1 MNWGAVMQRIPYI
14 IGGYYNYYFDGEGR
28 VAGEPAWIEQEELI
42 RQINWEA
49 AAFASYPFN
58 QVRRV
63 ELNAGARYI
72 QFNDTVYTRAYSY
85 YTDMLIMDDK
95 TSLEVPKGLA
105 LGYVTGSLVY
115 DSGLFGATSPILGQ
129 SYILQVQPSFGSIN
143 YGAFMADFRKYIMPV
158 RPFTLAFRALH
169 YGRYGK
175 GGEDSRL
182 WPLYLGYWDLVR
194 GYESFT
200 QEEYQNGGDFNM
212 DRLYGSKMLLANF
225 EIRFPLL
232 RVLGLGKGFYGAW
245 PIEFYGFYDIGLAWW
260 DKYNSNNYYLST
272 TDDPRPWFVSG
283 GSRKPISSVGAGL
296 RTNVFGFLIIGVHY
310 VYPFDRPQRGWHFQL
325 SISPG
330 F

>member
-1 MNWGAVMQRIPYI
+1 
-14 IGGYYNYYFDGEGR
+14 
-28 VAGEPAWIEQEELI
+28 
-42 RQINWEA
+42 
-49 AAFASYPFN
+49 
-58 QVRRV
+58 
-63 ELNAGARYI
+63 
-72 QFNDTVYTRAYSY
+72 
-85 YTDMLIMDDK
+85 MLILDDK
-95 TSLEVPKGLA
+95 TSLDVPKGLA

-115 DSGLFGATSPILGQ
+115 DSGIFGATSPILGQ
-129 SYILQVQPSFGSIN
+129 SYILQVQPNFGSIN
-143 YGAFMADFRKYIMPV
+143 YGALMADFRKYIMPV

-175 GGEDSRL
+175 GGEDGRL

-200 QEEYQNGGDFNM
+200 QEEYASGGDFNM

-225 EIRFPLL
+225 ELRFPLL

-260 DKYNSNNYYLST
+260 DNYNENNYYLST
-272 TDDPRPWFVSG
+272 PDDPRPSFLG

-310 VYPFDRPQRGWHFQL
+310 VYPIDRPQRGWHFQL